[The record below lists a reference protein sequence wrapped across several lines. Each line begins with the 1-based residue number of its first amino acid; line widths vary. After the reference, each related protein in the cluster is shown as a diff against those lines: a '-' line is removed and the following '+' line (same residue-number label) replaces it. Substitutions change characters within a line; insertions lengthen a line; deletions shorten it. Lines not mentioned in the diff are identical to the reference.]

1 MKRILFRSAVLF
13 ALVCTLICSVSC
25 STKSVAAAK
34 LDFEEAEMSELCEY
48 VLLGEYKEM
57 TVKLDGRT
65 KSEAVWSAIRES
77 AAIVEYP
84 APLVKY
90 YELQKKAEYEYYA
103 EQLDMKYKDV
113 LKKLGTSEDEIRA
126 EAERMAVDDLLFE
139 LVKRTENISL
149 SDNDK
154 TEHFDRYVK
163 KYVKDYGYDEEY
175 VRKNLSSEVYDSML
189 YDKVCEF
196 LIMNNDF
203 N

>member
-1 MKRILFRSAVLF
+1 MKRILYRSA
-13 ALVCTLICSVSC
+13 ALLLLLCILLCAIGCS
-25 STKSVAAAK
+25 KSASAEK
-34 LDFEEAEMSELCEY
+34 LDLEKAEMSELCGY
-48 VLLGEYKEM
+48 VTLGQYKNM

-65 KSEAVWSAIRES
+65 KSEAIWSAIRKN
-77 AAIVEYP
+77 ADIVKYP
-84 APLVKY
+84 ETLVKY
-90 YELQKKAEYEYYA
+90 YEQQARSEYEYYA

-163 KYVKDYGYDEEY
+163 KYVEDYGYDEEY